1 MSNKNQL
8 TGEDY
13 VTIEL
18 MKRDLLLV
26 FMSHLGGSLKIPVTE
41 IDAAGEFRMLMQMDP
56 VRRDFTFTLE
66 RKDGKPVEAPHGSVF
81 QGWLNLVDRGAEQ
94 ASHVASLEQY
104 NEKLEKE
111 TARYAMREAGV
122 YGQRNRLAIAFA
134 LMALGMGWNA
144 GRGLDSDETKD
155 ANWRHVVYIDLPGGK
170 QVSWHIAPTEVPLL
184 DMLPEYD
191 GQWDG
196 TFLGT
201 TENWLQHLV
210 AADPTDATVAAEHQK
225 QDAALGQ
232 LIRDSF
238 ADKPVEG
245 EHGIAGATRGT
256 TIMRGEFVGLA
267 DATLAPHKPIEGE
280 HAVAPVDTEMHQAVL
295 VEREARPGELEQLA
309 NGAVLR
315 ECSASGRVYCDIGA
329 HGPAGAQQCRY
340 CGEAPSRTY
349 TDEKLPTVPGVDR
362 TNVTLTDGSPVTD
375 DHRELRPSGQQKAY
389 VVLSAEERAK
399 GFVRPVR
406 RTYNHGKCHTDTTM
420 SVALAETYARD
431 PGFYG
436 GTFCTG
442 CGTHFPVG
450 EFNWREADGS
460 LGPVV
465 GS

>member
-26 FMSHLGGSLKIPVTE
+26 FMSHLGGSLKIPATE

-56 VRRDFTFTLE
+56 ATRDFTFTLE

-81 QGWLNLVDRGAEQ
+81 QRWLNLVDQGAEQ

-111 TARYAMREAGV
+111 TARYAMRESGV

-225 QDAALGQ
+225 QDTALGQ

-245 EHGIAGATRGT
+245 EH
-256 TIMRGEFVGLA
+256 
-267 DATLAPHKPIEGE
+267 
-280 HAVAPVDTEMHQAVL
+280 AVAPD
-295 VEREARPGELEQLA
+295 
-309 NGAVLR
+309 
-315 ECSASGRVYCDIGA
+315 
-329 HGPAGAQQCRY
+329 
-340 CGEAPSRTY
+340 
-349 TDEKLPTVPGVDR
+349 VDR
-362 TNVTLTDGSPVTD
+362 TNVTLTDGSPVTA
-375 DHRELRPSGQQKAY
+375 DHRELLPNGQQKGY
-389 VVLSAEERAK
+389 VVLSDEERAK